1 MMDPGPQPTADDL
14 REFPRQARDP
24 GRSPRNQLG
33 TTEIADAPLPPL
45 KGDEQEDLISAFE
58 ELRLADEEL
67 RAQSEALAA
76 TSNEL
81 DRERRKFRELFEFAP
96 DAYLIT
102 DLYGT
107 IREANVAAGRMLGL
121 DPKFLVGKLLPSFFE
136 ESARR
141 QYAEQLDLLCDRERL
156 DDWEMWLHPRRG
168 ATARVSAA
176 ISRSSRNYL
185 AAEYRWIIHDVTARR
200 QAEEAVRE
208 EKREL
213 ELRVKSGTVQLA
225 AAQRIKDDLLLSE
238 RKARAEAEEAS
249 RAKSDFLALLSHEFR
264 TPLQAIFGY
273 TELLEREIHGP
284 LTQAQRRDLE
294 RIQQSQQLLLGL
306 ITAILDFARIESG
319 QAIEMDLAPTAL
331 NEILL
336 SMESLVRS
344 QLEAKELRYQ
354 YRCSNASIAARA
366 DAAKVQQI
374 VLNLLANAIK
384 FTPPGGS
391 VSLECE
397 SEPGAIAI
405 HIIDSGMGI
414 PRDKLE
420 AVFQPF
426 IQIRSRDAWSN
437 GTGLG
442 LAISRRLAN
451 AMGGSLTAVSDVGRG
466 SAFTLRLQK
475 A

>member
-1 MMDPGPQPTADDL
+1 MMDPGPQPIADDV
-14 REFPRQARDP
+14 REVSRQSRDA
-24 GRSPRNQLG
+24 GRSPRNQLA
-33 TTEIADAPLPPL
+33 TTEIADAPL
-45 KGDEQEDLISAFE
+45 KRDEREDLESAFE
-58 ELRLADEEL
+58 DLRLADEEL

-76 TSNEL
+76 SSNEL
-81 DRERRKFRELFEFAP
+81 ERERRKFRELFDFAP

-107 IREANVAAGRMLGL
+107 IREANVAAGRLLGL
-121 DPKFLVGKLLPSFFE
+121 DPKYLAGKLLPSFFE
-136 ESARR
+136 ESARK
-141 QYAEQLDLLCDRERL
+141 QYPEQLDQLCDRDRL

-168 ATARVSAA
+168 GTARVSAS

-200 QAEEAVRE
+200 QAEETIRE
-208 EKREL
+208 QKREL
-213 ELRVKSGTVQLA
+213 ELRVRSGTVQLA
-225 AAQRIKDDLLLSE
+225 AAQRIKDELLLSE
-238 RKARAEAEEAS
+238 RRAREEAEAAN
-249 RAKSDFLALLSHEFR
+249 RAKSEFLALLSHEFR

-294 RIQQSQQLLLGL
+294 RIRQSQQLLLGL

-319 QAIEMDLAPTAL
+319 QAIEMQLAPTEL
-331 NEILL
+331 NEILRN
-336 SMESLVRS
+336 MEGLIGS
-344 QLEAKELRYQ
+344 QLETKDLRYQ
-354 YRCSNASIAARA
+354 YRCDDASAAARA

-384 FTPPGGS
+384 FTPFGGT

-397 SEPGAIAI
+397 SEPDAIAI
-405 HIIDSGMGI
+405 HVIDNGIGI
-414 PRDKLE
+414 PVDKLE
-420 AVFQPF
+420 VVFQPF
-426 IQIRSRDAWSN
+426 VQIRERNALSN

-442 LAISRRLAN
+442 LAISRRLAT
-451 AMGGSLTAVSDVGRG
+451 AMGGSLTAVSDVGTG
-466 SAFTLRLQK
+466 SVFTLRLQK